1 MCPFESKRTDFTF
14 SEVIDLESGHLFGKN
29 GLGKVKDGGVID
41 WEVTVI
47 LV

>member
-1 MCPFESKRTDFTF
+1 MCPSESKATDFTL

-29 GLGKVKDGGVID
+29 GLGKVGDGGVVD
-41 WEVTVI
+41 WEVAVI